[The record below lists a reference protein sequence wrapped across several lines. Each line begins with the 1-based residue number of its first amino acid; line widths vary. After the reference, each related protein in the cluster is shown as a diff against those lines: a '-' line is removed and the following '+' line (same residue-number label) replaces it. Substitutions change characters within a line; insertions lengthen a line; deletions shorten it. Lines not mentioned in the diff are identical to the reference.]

1 MNKNLYY
8 LYKLIQHLVPIYPIY
23 LLFFE
28 SMGLSASE
36 ISLLLAIWSGS
47 CVILEVPT
55 GILAD
60 HWSRKNLLIIGS
72 ISKALCYVL
81 WLFSDGFALVAMG
94 FVLWGL
100 SEAFC
105 SGSEEA
111 LLFDNLKHEGKY
123 QEFDE
128 VYGKGQF
135 YFNIGVAISG
145 LSGGFLAMAFGMQF
159 VLKASIIT
167 TLICAC
173 ISAGFKEVNLY
184 TADANSLKTLK
195 ESAAFCVK
203 SKGLLVMIILS
214 VTVIITAGILDEYDP
229 LIAKGYGLNLG
240 FIGIWGCLRYL
251 LEAMGGRIAY
261 KLKAILYKLRIRDT
275 FTSIWVLCLIAG
287 ILLGL
292 SGWIH
297 SIILIPLYGLFYLLM
312 SSAAVLHED
321 YIQQQIV
328 DQGRST
334 VHSLISL
341 MNNLYAILSFGIL
354 SAVLLGNSMRQVLII
369 VAIYIMVVC
378 FILKA
383 FYSIFN
389 VLKKE

>member
-1 MNKNLYY
+1 
-8 LYKLIQHLVPIYPIY
+8 
-23 LLFFE
+23 
-28 SMGLSASE
+28 MGLSASE
-36 ISLLLAIWSGS
+36 ISLLLAIWSAS
-47 CVILEVPT
+47 TVILEVPT

-60 HWSRKNLLIIGS
+60 HWNRRNMLIIGN

-94 FVLWGL
+94 FLLWGL

-111 LLFDNLKHEGKY
+111 LLFDNLKLEGKEH
-123 QEFDE
+123 EFDE

-135 YFNIGVAISG
+135 YLYIGVAISG
-145 LSGGFLAMAFGMQF
+145 LSGGFLAMAFGMEF
-159 VLKASIIT
+159 VLKASIFT
-167 TLICAC
+167 VL
-173 ISAGFKEVNLY
+173 ISAGISAVFREVNLY
-184 TADANSLKTLK
+184 TADTNSLVTLR

-203 SKGLLVMIILS
+203 SKKLLIMIILS
-214 VTVIITAGILDEYDP
+214 VFVIITAGILDEYDP
-229 LIAKGYGLNLG
+229 LIAEGYGLNLG

-251 LEAMGGRIAY
+251 LEAIGGRIAY
-261 KLKAILYKLRIRDT
+261 KLRAILTKLRIRDR

-292 SGWIH
+292 SGWVH
-297 SIILIPLYGLFYLLM
+297 SIILVPLYGLFYLLM

-321 YIQQQIV
+321 YIQQQIY

-341 MNNLYAILSFGIL
+341 MNNLYAILFFGFL
-354 SAVLLGNSMRQVLII
+354 SAVLMGTDLRRVLIFI
-369 VAIYIMVVC
+369 AIYIIVIC
-378 FILKA
+378 LILKA
-383 FYSIFN
+383 VYSILN